1 MCLDFGEVGIVAA
14 SAGQPDST
22 IDAVSRLARA
32 ETNPA
37 CLSQHLRRVE
47 LHADCI
53 HLVLKRPGLA
63 GQTRDA
69 QTDIAA
75 IERRLA
81 PGERL
86 LVEET
91 DPALV
96 RVVLPVRLKLRGGRS
111 WMALPDGK
119 SGARKANADTVLIQG
134 LSGAHAALDEMSIRP
149 DGRAADQ
156 QDAKS
161 PPSAYRRRLANLA
174 FLSPDIQAA
183 IVAGQQPAGLKLE
196 HFLRSDLPLAWADQR
211 IQYGF

>member
-1 MCLDFGEVGIVAA
+1 MIFDAEGRPMSPAFSYGRGGRAYRYYVSAPLQKGASVHVDDTLRRVPGHAA
-14 SAGQPDST
+14 DELV
-22 IDAVSRLARA
+22 IDAVSRLTRA

-47 LHADCI
+47 LHADCV
-53 HLVLKRPGLA
+53 HLVLKRPGPA

-119 SGARKANADTVLIQG
+119 SGARKA
-134 LSGAHAALDEMSIRP
+134 
-149 DGRAADQ
+149 
-156 QDAKS
+156 
-161 PPSAYRRRLANLA
+161 
-174 FLSPDIQAA
+174 
-183 IVAGQQPAGLKLE
+183 
-196 HFLRSDLPLAWADQR
+196 
-211 IQYGF
+211 